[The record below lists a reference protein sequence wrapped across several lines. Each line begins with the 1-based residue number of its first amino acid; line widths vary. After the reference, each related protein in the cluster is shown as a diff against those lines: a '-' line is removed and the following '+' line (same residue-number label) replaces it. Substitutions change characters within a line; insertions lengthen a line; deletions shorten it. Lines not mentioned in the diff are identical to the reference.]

1 MVIQPGSDLIAGDLT
16 LTRTIRVNVLSDVAG
31 RIQTVFDAGSR
42 VEPVTATLQL
52 SGSRLT
58 RYPVDNYLVNFKL
71 LVQRE
76 IDPGEG
82 QAIPD
87 QPEFENV
94 PIVATVQ
101 SSLSDLR
108 ASGTTHPGN
117 ESNVLNADFDL
128 ERPRSVV
135 VFAVALMGL
144 AWLLALGCVALAW
157 GVLVQAREIPVW
169 SWGFYAGVLFAL
181 PQLRN
186 GLPGSPPFGS
196 IIDWAAYYWAL
207 GLVGVSL
214 LALILAGNV
223 AIRSVR
229 TDSDAELEPDSDP
242 DPDPDRGDSGPQS
255 PALARRG
262 RPRGSPSL
270 NNGTAPSQA
279 PLSSLVVVAEAVD
292 GIPGLLLHHVNL
304 VGVLAARLL
313 VDEVPGFLDT
323 VSDLVTVLVDHV
335 VQLLL
340 GIVQKAHVIPP
351 SGGLGRRR
359 STPGNA
365 ACLRTAPQT
374 KTMARAPKRHLP
386 PGGSSVATLNDRSLT
401 NTPET
406 QHVRCSLC
414 PWRLPRRHR
423 RTHR

>member
-1 MVIQPGSDLIAGDLT
+1 MEPITNLGLRRWPDKQTRPIRNLLILVVLLGPLLGLAIAVTSIPAGPTDQVLSSGPTEDGGVKIGRNEVGASVTLLNPDLARGELTARVVIQPGSDLIAGDLT

-128 ERPRSVV
+128 QRPRSVV

-144 AWLLALGCVALAW
+144 AWLLAVSVPVLAIANY
-157 GVLVQAREIPVW
+157 LVVSRMLPVFRSMQRLIDGINRLLRE
-169 SWGFYAGVLFAL
+169 
-181 PQLRN
+181 Q
-186 GLPGSPPFGS
+186 
-196 IIDWAAYYWAL
+196 
-207 GLVGVSL
+207 
-214 LALILAGNV
+214 LAGTRVVRAFGREPFERARFDRASRAV
-223 AIRSVR
+223 AG
-229 TDSDAELEPDSDP
+229 A
-242 DPDPDRGDSGPQS
+242 
-255 PALARRG
+255 AL
-262 RPRGSPSL
+262 
-270 NNGTAPSQA
+270 
-279 PLSSLVVVAEAVD
+279 
-292 GIPGLLLHHVNL
+292 
-304 VGVLAARLL
+304 
-313 VDEVPGFLDT
+313 
-323 VSDLVTVLVDHV
+323 
-335 VQLLL
+335 
-340 GIVQKAHVIPP
+340 
-351 SGGLGRRR
+351 
-359 STPGNA
+359 
-365 ACLRTAPQT
+365 
-374 KTMARAPKRHLP
+374 
-386 PGGSSVATLNDRSLT
+386 
-401 NTPET
+401 
-406 QHVRCSLC
+406 
-414 PWRLPRRHR
+414 
-423 RTHR
+423 

>member
-1 MVIQPGSDLIAGDLT
+1 MANTPTTGDGTDPPGDATRPVRRGVSSARWTRRGRDGALAGRNRIRRQVEPITNLGLRRWPDKQTRPIRNLLILVVLLGPLLGLAIAVTSIPAGPTDQVLSSGPTEDGGVKIGRNEVGASVTLLNPDLARGELTARVVIQPGSDLIAGDLT

-128 ERPRSVV
+128 QRPRSVV

-242 DPDPDRGDSGPQS
+242 DPDRGDSGPQS
-255 PALARRG
+255 PA
-262 RPRGSPSL
+262 
-270 NNGTAPSQA
+270 
-279 PLSSLVVVAEAVD
+279 
-292 GIPGLLLHHVNL
+292 
-304 VGVLAARLL
+304 
-313 VDEVPGFLDT
+313 
-323 VSDLVTVLVDHV
+323 
-335 VQLLL
+335 
-340 GIVQKAHVIPP
+340 
-351 SGGLGRRR
+351 
-359 STPGNA
+359 
-365 ACLRTAPQT
+365 
-374 KTMARAPKRHLP
+374 
-386 PGGSSVATLNDRSLT
+386 
-401 NTPET
+401 
-406 QHVRCSLC
+406 
-414 PWRLPRRHR
+414 
-423 RTHR
+423 